1 MPLRF
6 FLRAASALLGCLLLA
21 SCASGPQPNTDPRAW
36 SFSPMIE
43 ARHFYASGLSVQ
55 DYVQTKPLG
64 GGQTTNVFFLC
75 HGFIEA
81 GDEIRAEQ
89 CRQLFER
96 MAAEPQNKPHAQTFA
111 FYREALHIYAQQ
123 LLLEQS
129 RFAEVE
135 KNLTPYFER
144 EAALFTFNMDKG
156 NNYRLRMIAAP
167 ILARAQRNLGGISE
181 PVRRTMA
188 ESSGG
193 AMAIMGAVMN
203 PKGMAIVVAE
213 REYLLGNHAACY
225 QKVARDSTGGIGV
238 ISLLSAPLDQMYEG
252 SATALQR
259 MMDVHYVRLQ
269 ALCAYEAGKH
279 EEARLSY
286 EELLKL
292 EDVQALKGL
301 RRVSHYHLALIALK
315 RGQRAEAITHLQ
327 ASIKALE
334 AERAA
339 IDSEAGRLGYVVNK
353 SDIYLQMVALLV
365 EEGRDAEAFEYA
377 ERGKS
382 RALIDMLATRRSGQ
396 GTVLDSKGTFSQAL
410 ARLNDA
416 EASQNGIELAGSP
429 SNRRNLSIRPTLA
442 SHDANL
448 RSLIAVT
455 VLSAGEVQQQLRPQ
469 ETLLE
474 YFGDKQRLFAFVVTK
489 NQIKA
494 LRLDAAAA
502 NSLSMDWRH
511 SLADVKTQA
520 HLTHSQRLHEVLL
533 APALPYFST
542 GPITIV
548 PHGALHYIPFAALHN
563 GQRFLIQAADLRL
576 LPSASVLPLLGSGKP
591 GGRGLLILGNPDL
604 DDKQLDLPGAEQEA
618 RGIQRMNPGS
628 LLLLRKGAAETALR
642 RLGPQHGEIHF
653 AMHGKFDAQQP
664 LSSGLYMAKDAEN
677 DGILTVRELYD
688 LQLNVNL
695 VVLSACETA
704 LGETAK
710 GDDIVGLNR
719 GFLFAGA
726 HSIVSSLWEVD
737 DNATRDL
744 MLAFYKQRE
753 KNGKAGALRQAQL
766 ATLKKYP
773 HPYYWAAFQISGM
786 F

>member
-1 MPLRF
+1 MPLQF
-6 FLRAASALLGCLLLA
+6 LLRAASALLGALLLA

-43 ARHFYASGLSVQ
+43 ARHFYASGLSVP
-55 DYVQTKPLG
+55 DYVQTKPLKDI
-64 GGQTTNVFFLC
+64 QSTYVFFLC
-75 HGFIEA
+75 NGFIEA

-96 MAAEPQNKPHAQTFA
+96 MAAEPQNKPYATTFA
-111 FYREALHIYAQQ
+111 YYLESLSILGNQ

-129 RFAEVE
+129 RFAEVN
-135 KNLTPYFER
+135 KNLTPYVNR
-144 EAALFTFNMDKG
+144 EAALFTFDPNKS
-156 NNYRLRMIAAP
+156 NNFRMRMMAAP
-167 ILARAQRNLGGISE
+167 ILARAQRNLGGVSE
-181 PVRRTMA
+181 PVRRAM
-188 ESSGG
+188 EESGG
-193 AMAIMGAVMN
+193 GGIAIMGAIMN
-203 PKGMAIVVAE
+203 PKGMAIMTAE
-213 REYLLGNHAACY
+213 REYLLGNPEACY
-225 QKVARDSTGGIGV
+225 QKVSRDSTGGVGV

-252 SATALQR
+252 SATALNR
-259 MMDVHYVRLQ
+259 LMDVHFVRLQ
-269 ALCAYEAGKH
+269 ALCAYEAGKY

-286 EELLKL
+286 EDLLKL

-315 RGQRAEAITHLQ
+315 RGQRAGAITHLQ

-339 IDSEAGRLGYVVNK
+339 IDTEAGRLGYVINK

-382 RALIDMLATRRSGQ
+382 RALIDMLATRRSGG
-396 GTVLDSKGTFSQAL
+396 GTLDTKGAFSQAL
-410 ARLNDA
+410 AQLNDA
-416 EASQNGIELAGSP
+416 EASQSGLELAGTP
-429 SNRRNLSIRPTLA
+429 AHRRNLNIRPTLA
-442 SHDANL
+442 AHDPNL
-448 RSLIAVT
+448 RSLITVT
-455 VLSAGEVQQQLRPQ
+455 VLSASEVQQQLRPQ
-469 ETLLE
+469 ETLIE
-474 YFGDKQRLFAFVVTK
+474 YFGDDKRLFAFVVTK
-489 NQIKA
+489 NRIKA
-494 LRLDAAAA
+494 LRLDAGAVTELAMA
-502 NSLSMDWRH
+502 WRR
-511 SLADVKTQA
+511 SLADVKTQT
-520 HLTHSQRLHEVLL
+520 HLMQGRRLHEVLR
-533 APALPYFST
+533 APALPYFSN
-542 GPITIV
+542 GPIPLV

-563 GQRFLIQAADLRL
+563 GQRFLIQSADIRL

-604 DDKQLDLPGAEQEA
+604 GDKQLDLPGAEQEA
-618 RGIQRMNPGS
+618 RGIQRMSPGS
-628 LLLLRKGAAETALR
+628 MMLLRKGAAETALR
-642 RLGPQHGEIHF
+642 KLGPQYGEIHF

-664 LSSGLYMAKDAEN
+664 LASGLYMAKDSEN
-677 DGILTVRELYD
+677 DGVLTVRELYD

-744 MLAFYKQRE
+744 MLAFYKQRD
-753 KNGKAGALRQAQL
+753 KHGKAGALRQAQL
-766 ATLKKYP
+766 ATLNKYP

-786 F
+786 L